1 MTFRISFTIAAA
13 GFAVL
18 VGCAAKTKDQPTTPK
33 AVATTA
39 PQTAAAPPSQS
50 GPRTITLP
58 SLPPDLPDGPG
69 KQVVLDRCVVCHSP
83 RYIMIQPQF
92 SRTVWTAE
100 VDKMRKTFGA
110 PVADEQVED
119 IVNYLV
125 AIRGT
130 PADAATKPTQ

>member
-1 MTFRISFTIAAA
+1 MALRISFTIAAT
-13 GFAVL
+13 GLAVL
-18 VGCAAKTKDQPTTPK
+18 AGCAAKTKDQPTTPK
-33 AVATTA
+33 
-39 PQTAAAPPSQS
+39 TAATAAPKTAVLPPS
-50 GPRTITLP
+50 GPRTIILP

-83 RYIMIQPQF
+83 RYIMIQPTF
-92 SRTVWTAE
+92 SRSVWTAE

-110 PVADEQVED
+110 PVADEQVEA